1 MACLR
6 DFHTIITAILYNLLT
21 VRALLLVTMQELKGV
36 ASLKLNPTSF
46 HSCVNVTYLQTYLL
60 KLQQGVVSIFI
71 NDIYNDV
78 RNMSE

>member
-46 HSCVNVTYLQTYLL
+46 HSRVNVTYLQTYLL
-60 KLQQGVVSIFI
+60 KLQGVVSIFI
-71 NDIYNDV
+71 NGIHNDV
-78 RNMSE
+78 GNMSE